1 MSKAPKTG
9 QLLPNNNTAKNRNH
23 WRGIHGIMTADSVY
37 DYARSGL
44 TMEQIGALYGCG
56 KSNVS
61 QIISNNEEFKEAWNQ
76 GHAELLV
83 ELMPHI
89 KERMLA
95 NDIFLM
101 FCLKAMFGFCEEQH
115 KLGKELDKDN
125 QPRINIYLP
134 SNGRDDVS
142 SEDDE

>member
-9 QLLPNNNTAKNRNH
+9 QLLPNNYTAKNRST
-23 WRGIHGIMTADSVY
+23 WKGIHGVMTADAVY
-37 DYARSGL
+37 EYARAGL

-56 KSNVS
+56 KSNIS
-61 QIISNNEEFKEAWNQ
+61 QSIAKDEEKTAAWHQ
-76 GHAELLV
+76 GHSELLL

-89 KERMLA
+89 RERMLA

-115 KLGKELDKDN
+115 KLGKDLDKSDV
-125 QPRINIYLP
+125 PRVNIYIP
-134 SNGRDDVS
+134 SNGRDEVVI
-142 SEDDE
+142 DEE